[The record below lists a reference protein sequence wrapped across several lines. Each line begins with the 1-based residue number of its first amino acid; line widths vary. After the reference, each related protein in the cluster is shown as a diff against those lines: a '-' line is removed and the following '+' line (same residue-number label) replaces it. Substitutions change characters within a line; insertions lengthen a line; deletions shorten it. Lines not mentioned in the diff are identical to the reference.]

1 MAVTTVNGVIDD
13 TELGVISPH
22 EHVFIDIRNQFTE
35 FSQVTRRALSE
46 EPVQLSNLDA
56 LSRNPYAVK
65 DNLVLDDVAVAE
77 GELLRFKR
85 AGGDTVVDATS
96 IGIGRDLEALR
107 SISRAADIHI
117 IAGCG
122 YYTADTHPSD
132 MDDRT
137 VKQIRDEIL
146 TDLLQGVDG
155 TSIRA
160 GVIGEIGT
168 SDQIHPNE
176 EKVLIAAAEAQAETG
191 VGLIVHTYP
200 WGKEG
205 LKALDIVK
213 RHGARLDRVSINHI
227 DVDIDL
233 DYCTQLLETGAFI
246 EFDDFGKEYFIDR
259 RFRGFAG
266 GVFARDFER
275 VQAVKALIDAGYLRQ
290 ILISNDVCLKTLL
303 HKYGGWGYDHILTN
317 VVPMMLEEGIT
328 QEQID
333 VLVRDNPRRFLSMEG
348 S

>member
-1 MAVTTVNGVIDD
+1 
-13 TELGVISPH
+13 
-22 EHVFIDIRNQFTE
+22 
-35 FSQVTRRALSE
+35 
-46 EPVQLSNLDA
+46 
-56 LSRNPYAVK
+56 
-65 DNLVLDDVAVAE
+65 
-77 GELLRFKR
+77 
-85 AGGDTVVDATS
+85 
-96 IGIGRDLEALR
+96 
-107 SISRAADIHI
+107 
-117 IAGCG
+117 
-122 YYTADTHPSD
+122 
-132 MDDRT
+132 
-137 VKQIRDEIL
+137 
-146 TDLLQGVDG
+146 
-155 TSIRA
+155 
-160 GVIGEIGT
+160 
-168 SDQIHPNE
+168 
-176 EKVLIAAAEAQAETG
+176 
-191 VGLIVHTYP
+191 
-200 WGKEG
+200 

-317 VVPMMLEEGIT
+317 VVPMMLDEGIT